1 MDVEDVL
8 PEPRRAV
15 HESVRAG
22 STGSEEHVLDV
33 LGKARAGATQLA
45 EVLVLVDRA
54 LELGSLALER
64 RKVRAPLASL
74 LRLLADQLLPF
85 VAERLT
91 LLLRH
96 LAAHEPGLV
105 EAGVEVREE
114 LVEPGADVGVLLDV
128 DTAHAEGSEKTV
140 ERLAVRK
147 SLHELA
153 EPADSGDKV
162 LLGGRVVDE
171 RVERGRLV
179 HVARRVKTAVDPFVE
194 ELEDGRDGLMVA
206 LVALCAIAGLRC
218 PMTSARSVPT
228 VPEENPPGRT
238 HPGCAN
244 WSAAQ
249 ALE

>member
-1 MDVEDVL
+1 M
-8 PEPRRAV
+8 RAC
-15 HESVRAG
+15 
-22 STGSEEHVLDV
+22 STGGEEHVLDV

-54 LELGSLALER
+54 LELGSLTLQSC
-64 RKVRAPLASL
+64 KVRAPLTSL
-74 LRLLADQLLPF
+74 LRLLTDQLLPL
-85 VAERLT
+85 VAERLA
-91 LLLRH
+91 LLLRR

-128 DTAHAEGSEKTV
+128 DAAHAEGPEKAV
-140 ERLAVRK
+140 ERLAV
-147 SLHELA
+147 SEPLHELA
-153 EPADSGDKV
+153 EPADSGDEV

-194 ELEDGRDGLMVA
+194 QVEDGRDRLMVA
-206 LVALCAIAGLRC
+206 LIALCAIACLRC
-218 PMTSARSVPT
+218 PMTSAGSVPT
-228 VPEENPPGRT
+228 VSEEHRPGRT

-249 ALE
+249 APE